1 MVFEIRKADQKNG
14 FKILEIIRNGI
25 SEICQI
31 KGPSDLFMHLGGV
44 LRIHRADLQRSLLQ
58 HLRLTGSGIPINK
71 TCTLHLSHKLVDYK
85 FSPPNFSSGSLK
97 LYFENQVDRTCD
109 ILIGADG
116 IKSTVRRLFLTRMP
130 NPEKYQE
137 FLDPTWTGSLV
148 YRGLVDAE
156 ELRKVYPGHRALNH
170 PGIMVSAD
178 SSGFYPS
185 SPTPQCTVRW
195 EGEGEERLFTG

>member
-1 MVFEIRKADQKNG
+1 
-14 FKILEIIRNGI
+14 
-25 SEICQI
+25 
-31 KGPSDLFMHLGGV
+31 
-44 LRIHRADLQRSLLQ
+44 
-58 HLRLTGSGIPINK
+58 
-71 TCTLHLSHKLVDYK
+71 
-85 FSPPNFSSGSLK
+85 
-97 LYFENQVDRTCD
+97 
-109 ILIGADG
+109 
-116 IKSTVRRLFLTRMP
+116 MP